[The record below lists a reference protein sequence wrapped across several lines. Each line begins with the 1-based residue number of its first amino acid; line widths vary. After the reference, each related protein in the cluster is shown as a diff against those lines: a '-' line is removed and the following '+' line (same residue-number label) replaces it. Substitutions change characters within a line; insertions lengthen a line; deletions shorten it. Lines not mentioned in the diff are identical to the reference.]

1 MRFENYPSLITD
13 SIYENG
19 PFTDDLPIRNSDVP
33 WLCELPEEKTKNETS
48 DI

>member
-1 MRFENYPSLITD
+1 MRFENYPSLIAD

-19 PFTDDLPIRNSDVP
+19 PFIDDLPIRNSDVP
-33 WLCELPEEKTKNETS
+33 WLCELPEEKTKNGTS